1 MAAVAE
7 QSKTYSNFNG
17 SRRTQSGAERNV
29 TGDIEICSR
38 ERLSRLTERP
48 GDAQWIIGP
57 VLFPQGRQG
66 IQAGLDRFIE
76 ILGMDDKLAIAARSH
91 RRPAIEFNRGW
102 QHEAVV
108 IVGVLSNQVHA
119 PGCAVNV
126 RGRAKARLERVQ
138 KLQGCLQRR
147 LLSLICSAF
156 TLRICGQN

>member
-1 MAAVAE
+1 MAAVVE
-7 QSKTYSNFNG
+7 QRKTYSNFNG
-17 SRRTQSGAERNV
+17 GRRTQSGAERNV

-48 GDAQWIIGP
+48 GHAQWIIGP

-76 ILGMDDKLAIAARSH
+76 ILGMNNQLGVTAWSSG
-91 RRPAIEFNRGW
+91 RPAIEFNCGW
-102 QHEAVV
+102 QHETVV
-108 IVGVLSNQVHA
+108 VVGVLPNQIHA
-119 PGCAVNV
+119 AWRAVNA